1 MSQACHKMP
10 YFVCYFSISG
20 YFFYMLIEPA
30 VSSFAHFLPCFYR
43 YHAVFKRFPVG
54 YPVIFQFHPP
64 CIDLSTGRDGRCG
77 QSLYPVWLVFHL
89 AAKPAQDTAGPFLCC
104 GSQPPAFFPNHV
116 PVYAADRDPVFL
128 FETQHILT
136 DPERNGLAFYCCAFI
151 HITSGMP
158 VLVFSPEAFVLRN
171 PNYGIAAHPSAISLK
186 WFCLQYLTAG
196 RRDIERGS
204 LSVRKILPSGRK
216 HSELSSFVAMKQIIP
231 VSFSQF
237 SVPELMDF
245 IRRILTEDRE
255 ALFFTYALKIPPF
268 LRADDLKRNIPFR
281 ESLFQPLRI
290 SPDKLP
296 YFRNSVPVSEKT
308 RRTGPSREYSR

>member
-1 MSQACHKMP
+1 
-10 YFVCYFSISG
+10 
-20 YFFYMLIEPA
+20 
-30 VSSFAHFLPCFYR
+30 
-43 YHAVFKRFPVG
+43 
-54 YPVIFQFHPP
+54 
-64 CIDLSTGRDGRCG
+64 
-77 QSLYPVWLVFHL
+77 
-89 AAKPAQDTAGPFLCC
+89 
-104 GSQPPAFFPNHV
+104 
-116 PVYAADRDPVFL
+116 
-128 FETQHILT
+128 
-136 DPERNGLAFYCCAFI
+136 
-151 HITSGMP
+151 MP
-158 VLVFSPEAFVLRN
+158 VLVFSPNAFVLRD
-171 PNYGIAAHPSAISLK
+171 PNYRIAAHPSAISLK

-281 ESLFQPLRI
+281 ESLFQSRRI
-290 SPDKLP
+290 SPVKLP
-296 YFRNSVPVSEKT
+296 YFREFRTCIREDQTHRTLQRIFPVGLADKISWDLYPN
-308 RRTGPSREYSR
+308 PSMASLHLLIFTYMLPISSINRDNIKQDRSSINIHLTTPALPYLY